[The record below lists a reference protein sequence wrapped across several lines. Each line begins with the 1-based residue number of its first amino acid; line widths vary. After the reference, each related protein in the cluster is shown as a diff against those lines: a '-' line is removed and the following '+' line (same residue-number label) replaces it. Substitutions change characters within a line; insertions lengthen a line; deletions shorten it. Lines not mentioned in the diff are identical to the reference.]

1 MAQRLVAGKRPH
13 PRFIAL
19 ILLALFMLSGCASS
33 SSSTWRSASLAG
45 NWVTIQRGDTL
56 GAIARRADIPL
67 VRLQRF
73 NPGVSA
79 RQLAI
84 GQRILVP
91 SKNERA
97 PSGGPYRYQVRP
109 GDTYS
114 NIARYFGTTAG
125 RIQAANRSANPSQ
138 LRIGQMVQV
147 PLKGDNRI
155 RSTAGVSRPASSRPA
170 AKPARPGVAK
180 PVSRPALKPL
190 PSRSKGWPWPLNDY
204 RIVRHFGADK
214 HGTLQPMLL
223 SSRAGS
229 QARSV
234 ADGQVRFASSM
245 RQLGRVVI
253 VHHADNLQTVYALC
267 DALKVNDGDQIKAGT
282 PVCTVGY
289 SGATQRYDLL
299 FDVRHGGKPIDPRKV
314 LR

>member
-1 MAQRLVAGKRPH
+1 MAQCLVAGKRPY
-13 PRFIAL
+13 PCFVAL
-19 ILLALFMLSGCASS
+19 ILLALFTLSGCASS
-33 SSSTWRSASLAG
+33 PSMTWRGPQAG

-73 NPGVSA
+73 NPRVDA
-79 RQLAI
+79 RRLAI
-84 GQRILVP
+84 GQRILIP

-114 NIARYFGTTAG
+114 NIARHFGTRTD
-125 RIQAANRSANPSQ
+125 RIQAANRSADPSRLRVGQ
-138 LRIGQMVQV
+138 LVQV
-147 PLKGDNRI
+147 PLKG
-155 RSTAGVSRPASSRPA
+155 RSRAGSTVAASKSSSRPATSPARRPVAKAVSRPAP
-170 AKPARPGVAK
+170 
-180 PVSRPALKPL
+180 KPL
-190 PSRSKGWPWPLNDY
+190 PSGSKGWPWPLNDY
-204 RIVRHFGADK
+204 RIVRQFGTDK
-214 HGTLQPMLL
+214 RGTLQPMLL

-229 QARSV
+229 EARSV

-253 VHHADNLQTVYALC
+253 VHHPDNLQTVYALC
-267 DALKVNDGDQIKAGT
+267 DILKVNDGDQVKAGT